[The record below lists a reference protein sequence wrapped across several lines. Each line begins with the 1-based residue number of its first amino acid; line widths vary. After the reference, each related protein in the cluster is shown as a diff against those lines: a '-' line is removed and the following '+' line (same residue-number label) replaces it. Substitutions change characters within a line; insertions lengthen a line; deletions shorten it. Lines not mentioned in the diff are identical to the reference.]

1 MIMFSHTQNYI
12 HENADTDKQAKEAV
26 FDALVRRSI
35 SGDSDALCELCE
47 KIAKGVLY
55 LTTYL
60 VGNKTDAEDISQ
72 IILIRVF
79 ENIKSLREPKAFNV
93 WLAKIIGNESNRY
106 LKNSLKFGV
115 LLNIDDY
122 LDNRVEDNEESLP
135 QEYVENEEQRQAV
148 TGVLS
153 SLTERQKETVM
164 LHYYDG
170 LSVTEVAEV
179 MKISK
184 QSVSEYLAVSRKKLR
199 RELVKTGYLIA

>member
-1 MIMFSHTQNYI
+1 MIMLNQIKKSK
-12 HENADTDKQAKEAV
+12 HENTDMDTQEKNAA
-26 FDALVRRSI
+26 FDALVQTAI
-35 SGDSDALCELCE
+35 SGDHDALCQLCE

-79 ENIKSLREPKAFNV
+79 ENIKSLREPKAFNG
-93 WLAKIIGNESNRY
+93 WLVRIISNESNRY
-106 LKNSLKFGV
+106 LKSNMKFGV

-122 LDNRVEDNEESLP
+122 LDNRVEVNEESLP
-135 QEYVENEEQRQAV
+135 HEYVENEEQRQAV
-148 TGVLS
+148 IGVLS
-153 SLTERQKETVM
+153 SLTERQKETVI

-184 QSVSEYLAVSRKKLR
+184 QSVSEYLAVSRAKLK
-199 RELVKTGYLIA
+199 RELVKTGYQIA

>member
-1 MIMFSHTQNYI
+1 MIMLNQIKKCKN
-12 HENADTDKQAKEAV
+12 ENADIDSQEKGAA
-26 FDALVRRSI
+26 FDALVQKAI
-35 SGDSDALCELCE
+35 SGDNDALCQLCE

-79 ENIKSLREPKAFNV
+79 ENIKSLREPKAFNG
-93 WLAKIIGNESNRY
+93 WLVRIISNESNRY
-106 LKNSLKFGV
+106 LKSNLKFGV

-122 LDNRVEDNEESLP
+122 LDNRVEVNEESLP

-148 TGVLS
+148 IGVLS

-184 QSVSEYLAVSRKKLR
+184 QSVSEYLSVSRAKLR